1 MARSNRKDVNDVSGW
16 VGWVYFAGFM
26 LTLVGVFNAIAG
38 LVGLFKNEV
47 YVAGQANLWLLD
59 YTTWGWAHLLL
70 GIFLLVAGA
79 AIMSGK
85 LWGRVVGVIVTGL
98 SLIANFGFVPVY
110 PFWAIL
116 MVVISILVLYA
127 LIVHGDEAND
137 LLE

>member
-1 MARSNRKDVNDVSGW
+1 MARKTNSNDVSGW

-47 YVAGQANLWLLD
+47 YVVGQANLWLLD

-70 GIFLLVAGA
+70 GVFLMLAGA

-85 LWGRVVGVIVTGL
+85 LWGRVVGIIAVSL
-98 SLIANFGFVPVY
+98 SMIANFGFVPVY
-110 PFWAIL
+110 PIWAIIL
-116 MVVISILVLYA
+116 ITINILVLYA
-127 LIVHGDEAND
+127 LVVHGDEAND
-137 LLE
+137 MLE

>member
-1 MARSNRKDVNDVSGW
+1 MARRSKANDVSGW

-26 LTLVGVFNAIAG
+26 LVLVGVFNAIAG

-47 YVAGQANLWLLD
+47 YVVGQANLWLLD

-70 GIFLLVAGA
+70 GLFLLLAGA

-85 LWGRVVGVIVTGL
+85 MWGRVVGVIVSGL
-98 SLIANFGFVPVY
+98 SLIANFGFIPVY
-110 PFWAIL
+110 PFWSIL
-116 MVVISILVLYA
+116 MVVINVLVLYA
-127 LIVHGDEAND
+127 LIVHGDEASD